1 MNYSLFVK
9 GTDTEKKDVNKVE
22 GLNDKQ
28 LARIARNTQFINT
41 YNHIISS
48 TSSLGQSQ
56 QEWKFETINRLKKDA
71 LEFNKRLIRDHLE
84 S

>member
-41 YNHIISS
+41 YNHIISP